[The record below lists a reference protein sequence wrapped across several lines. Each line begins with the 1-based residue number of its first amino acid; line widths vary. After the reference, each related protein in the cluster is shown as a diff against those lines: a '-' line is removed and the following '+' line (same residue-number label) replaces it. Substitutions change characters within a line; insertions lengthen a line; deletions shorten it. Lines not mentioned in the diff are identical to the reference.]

1 MKTQQLLHEVDCKCS
16 CFVHNWGMVW
26 TAAETLVKG
35 ARKARAAMS
44 NRSGR
49 FEQLSQETVLD
60 DWGLDADTDPHTI
73 RTEVRIE
80 QARTALSWN
89 TSPDLPFDRSVNPY
103 RGCEHGCVYCF
114 ARPSHAFLGM
124 SPGLD
129 FETRLVARPNIANAL
144 RQDIAKPSYRVAPIA
159 LGTNTDPYQPV
170 ERDLKITHSVLL
182 TLEEARHPVAIV
194 TKGALIE
201 QDSDIL
207 ERMAAEGLARVG
219 ISITTLDAGLSR
231 KMEPRAP
238 LPARRLEIIRR
249 LSERG
254 IPVRVMV
261 SPIVP
266 GLTDPELEAIL
277 SAAKQ
282 AGATSSSWIMLR
294 LPREVSE
301 IWQEWLRAE
310 FPDRAEKVMNR
321 LREMHGG
328 KDYDSEWHR
337 RMRGQGRYAEMIAAR
352 FRLASQRLGFKEP
365 PQPLRTDLFRRPQ
378 ADGRQMS
385 FF

>member
-1 MKTQQLLHEVDCKCS
+1 
-16 CFVHNWGMVW
+16 MVW
-26 TAAETLVKG
+26 AAAETSVKG
-35 ARKARAAMS
+35 ERKARGAMS

-49 FEQLSQETVLD
+49 FERLSQETLLD
-60 DWGLDADTDPHTI
+60 EWGLGDEPEPPAI

-80 QARTALSWN
+80 QARTAISWN

-124 SPGLD
+124 SAGLD
-129 FETRLVARPNIANAL
+129 FETRLIARPNIAEAL
-144 RQDIAKPSYRVAPIA
+144 RQELAKPSYRVAPIA
-159 LGTNTDPYQPV
+159 IGTNTDPYQPV
-170 ERDLKITHSVLL
+170 ERDLKITRSVLL
-182 TLEEARHPVAIV
+182 TLNEARHPVAIV

-201 QDSDIL
+201 QDIDIL
-207 ERMAAEGLARVG
+207 ERMAAKGLVRVG
-219 ISITTLDAGLSR
+219 ISVTTLDPALSR

-249 LSERG
+249 LTARG

-277 SAAKQ
+277 AAGKQ
-282 AGATSSSWIMLR
+282 AGASSSSWIMLR

-301 IWQEWLRAE
+301 IWQEWLRE
-310 FPDRAEKVMNR
+310 TFPERAEKVMNR

-328 KDYDSEWHR
+328 KEYDPDWHH
-337 RMRGQGRYAEMIAAR
+337 RMRGQGRYAELIAAR
-352 FRLASQRLGFKEP
+352 FRLASQRLGFCEP
-365 PQPLRTDLFRRPQ
+365 PHPLRTDLFRRPPK
-378 ADGRQMS
+378 DSRQMS
-385 FF
+385 LF